1 MHTYTHAPSASAR
14 SRVSPDLASYRLSP
28 PPPPPGVANIYAD
41 MPTLFAMT
49 HVAMTCSGPG
59 LRYHM
64 ANDDGAGFI
73 TTCVDV
79 GALNLTKV
87 RAHKCAVLCCA
98 VLWLC
103 TMWS

>member
-1 MHTYTHAPSASAR
+1 
-14 SRVSPDLASYRLSP
+14 
-28 PPPPPGVANIYAD
+28 
-41 MPTLFAMT
+41 MT

-98 VLWLC
+98 VLCYGCVQCGVDAVCVLFYL
-103 TMWS
+103 MP